1 LGIHIVQI
9 GAGRVGRP
17 TANAILSAGLATELT
32 ICDTKPGLAEG
43 FAEELKHANASFR
56 LDVDI
61 NDCDRDEDVSG
72 ADIILIAAGTP
83 RPPGTGMTRRELA
96 ATNAKTVRDI
106 SQITSPNNP
115 GAKYVV
121 ITNPVDA
128 MTMVCKRYSRADFV
142 IGVGTNLESLRFRS
156 RLAADLKVP
165 VSKIQGWIGGEHGQS
180 MVALWSTAKAYGT
193 LIDEYA
199 STKRIEIN
207 KRNIEQYVREV
218 GMTVLDQIGAT
229 EFGPAASFRDIVR
242 AIVNSTDEIL
252 PVDIPMSFPSI
263 PGPGYVSVPVAMGWT
278 LGPSFYDFL
287 NEQEKRKIED
297 AARTIYTT
305 YEEAVRPLGD

>member
-1 LGIHIVQI
+1 MGVHIAQI
-9 GAGRVGRP
+9 GTGRVGRP
-17 TANAILSAGLATELT
+17 TANAILSAGLASELT
-32 ICDTKPGLAEG
+32 VCDTKTGLAEA
-43 FAEELKHANASFR
+43 FAEELRHANASFR

-72 ADIILIAAGTP
+72 ADIILVAAGMP
-83 RPPGTGMTRRELA
+83 RPPGTKVTRRELA
-96 ATNAKTVRDI
+96 ATNARIVRDI
-106 SQITSPNNP
+106 SRITSPNNP

-128 MTMVCKRYSRADFV
+128 MTIVCKRFSQADFV

-165 VSKIQGWIGGEHGQS
+165 VSRIQGWVGGEHGQS
-180 MVALWSTAKAYGT
+180 MVALWSTAKAYGK

-199 STKRIEIN
+199 STKKIVIN
-207 KRNIEQYVREV
+207 RKDVEQYVIDV
-218 GMTVLDQIGAT
+218 GMSVLDQIGAT

-242 AIVNSTDEIL
+242 AIVKNTDEIL

-263 PGPGYVSVPVAMGWT
+263 PGPGYVSVPVTMGWT

-287 NEQEKRKIED
+287 SEQEKKKIED

-305 YEEAVRPLGD
+305 YEEAVRSLGD